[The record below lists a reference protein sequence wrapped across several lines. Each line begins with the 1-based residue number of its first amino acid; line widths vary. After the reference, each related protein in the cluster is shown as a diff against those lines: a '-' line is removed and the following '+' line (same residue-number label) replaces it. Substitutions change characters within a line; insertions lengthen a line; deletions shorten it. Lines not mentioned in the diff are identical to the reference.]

1 MKIHVRDVPPR
12 AAWALQQAG
21 VHPLLAQLYAARG
34 VRTADELD
42 EGLARLLSPTTLLG
56 AKQAAVLLADA
67 IAAGKHICIALS
79 SVVFELGL
87 FDTRLALILT
97 YPTFL
102 IPFCTWLLMGCGRH

>member
-12 AAWALQQAG
+12 AVWALQQAG

-56 AKQAAVLLADA
+56 ANRGLL
-67 IAAGKHICIALS
+67 LQ
-79 SVVFELGL
+79 F
-87 FDTRLALILT
+87 
-97 YPTFL
+97 
-102 IPFCTWLLMGCGRH
+102 